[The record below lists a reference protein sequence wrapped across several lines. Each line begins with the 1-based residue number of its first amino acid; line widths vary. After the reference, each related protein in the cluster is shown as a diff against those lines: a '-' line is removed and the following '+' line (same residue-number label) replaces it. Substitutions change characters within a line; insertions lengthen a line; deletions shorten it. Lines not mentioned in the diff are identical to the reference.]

1 MIGSNKLDKMCLKP
15 KSWKESERYS
25 WQNTKKNKYK
35 KTLKPITT
43 DEEIMDCMRLH
54 LTNVRFVEDQ
64 THLYATVHTD
74 NSHAVAVYFH
84 KGIERIYFAPRLGV
98 VVPHTEKVEPF
109 IQAQTIEGNFLWS
122 DSYEMIDKRN
132 KAAIE
137 VRLKRMTKQIK
148 DVLVE
153 YSKTLIE
160 QDFKNERT

>member
-1 MIGSNKLDKMCLKP
+1 M
-15 KSWKESERYS
+15 
-25 WQNTKKNKYK
+25 
-35 KTLKPITT
+35 KPIPT

-84 KGIERIYFAPRLGV
+84 KGIGRIYFAPRLSV
-98 VVPHTEKVEPF
+98 VIPHTKYDQAKVEPF
-109 IQAQTIEGNFLWS
+109 IQAQTSDGNFLWA

-137 VRLKRMTKQIK
+137 ARLKRMTKQIK
-148 DVLVE
+148 NVLIE
-153 YSKTLIE
+153 YSKTRIE
-160 QDFKNERT
+160 QDFKNDRK